1 MNIKI
6 SILSIVIS
14 ILLIGTCGC
23 NDLKSNNESNN
34 EKYGPDISLISI
46 PLTLIALNESE
57 VENLEKIGEDYYD
70 EPYTANN
77 LTGNNITW
85 HIKEG
90 YFATFAGNTSRLLE
104 SIIKFESKEK
114 AIHNLDLYEPY
125 LLMNDFNE
133 ESVRNIGNKSFLLRG
148 NYTLHGNKTDIFLLS
163 FSISNVVVSLQC
175 FGSDQL
181 QIIHYAEIIE
191 NKITDTF

>member
-1 MNIKI
+1 MNIKNL
-6 SILSIVIS
+6 ILLTTIS
-14 ILLIGTCGC
+14 ILLVGTCGC

-34 EKYGPDISLISI
+34 ENYELDISLISI

-57 VENLEKIGEDYYD
+57 VENLEKIREDYYD
-70 EPYTANN
+70 EPYTSNN

-85 HIKEG
+85 DIQEG

-114 AIHNLDLYEPY
+114 AIHNLDLYKPY

-133 ESVRNIGNKSFLLRG
+133 ESIKNIGNKSFLLRG
-148 NYTLHGNKTDIFLLS
+148 NYTLHGNKTDIFLLT
-163 FSISNVVVSLQC
+163 FSISNVVVSLQS

-181 QIIHYAEIIE
+181 HIIHYAEIIE
-191 NKITDTF
+191 NRIIDTF